1 MGSVP
6 KKAVSKPPA
15 DRQPMCDND
24 ILRLLARSDRP
35 FHSLHRTHFWVTA
48 TAIRDRLV
56 RLTTLQMVTRR
67 TTASSSGAARGICTH
82 IKRAGRGG
90 VAPPDDEGMD

>member
-24 ILRLLARSDRP
+24 ILRLLADQTGRSIAGMA
-35 FHSLHRTHFWVTA
+35 THFWVTA

-67 TTASSSGAARGICTH
+67 HDGEQQRGRPRYLYYITGRGAAEL
-82 IKRAGRGG
+82 
-90 VAPPDDEGMD
+90 APPDDEGMD